1 MHIYKWTHIASGRCY
16 IVQSTQDP
24 NQRRLEHISHS
35 RYSEKT
41 YHFHNAIRKYGVEA
55 FTWEVLSHAK
65 DIAELNLLEEQ
76 YIQKFDSIDNGF
88 NLRQGGDNKLHSTES
103 KLRMSEAQK
112 LAHAKRRAIGKDTFK
127 KIRKT
132 SGWRWTEEQKEK
144 LRGKSYVRGMTWK
157 IINRKRTWLE
167 VA

>member
-16 IVQSTQDP
+16 IGQSTQEP
-24 NQRRLEHISHS
+24 NRRRLEHIAES

-41 YHFHNAIRKYGVEA
+41 YHFHNALRKYGIEA
-55 FTWEVLSHAK
+55 FTWEVLAHAK
-65 DIAELNLLEEQ
+65 DIKELNLLEEQ
-76 YIQKFDSIDNGF
+76 HMQKFDCINNGF
-88 NLRQGGDNKLHSTES
+88 NIRNGGDNKLHSIES

-112 LAHAKRRAIGKDTFK
+112 SAHARRRALGKDTFK

-144 LRGKSYVRGMTWK
+144 LQGRSYVRGMTWK
-157 IINRKRTWLE
+157 IINGKRTWLE

>member
-16 IVQSTQDP
+16 IGQSTQDP

-41 YHFHNAIRKYGVEA
+41 YHFHNALRKYGIEA

-65 DIAELNLLEEQ
+65 DIEELNLLEKK
-76 YIQKFDSIDNGF
+76 YIEKFNSIGNGF
-88 NLRQGGDNKLHSTES
+88 NLRQGGNNKLHSTES

-112 LAHAKRRAIGKDTFK
+112 LAHAKRRALGKDTFK
-127 KIRKT
+127 KTRKT
-132 SGWRWTEEQKEK
+132 SGWRWTEKQKEK
-144 LRGKSYVRGMTWK
+144 LYGRSYVRGMTWK
-157 IINRKRTWLE
+157 IVNGKRTWLE

>member
-1 MHIYKWTHIASGRCY
+1 MHIYKWTHIESGRCY
-16 IVQSTQDP
+16 IGQSTQDP

-41 YHFHNAIRKYGVEA
+41 YHFHNALRKYGIEA

-65 DIAELNLLEEQ
+65 DIKKLNLLQEQ
-76 YIQKFDSIDNGF
+76 YIQKFNSIDNGF
-88 NLRQGGDNKLHSTES
+88 NIRNGGNNKLHSIES

-112 LAHAKRRAIGKDTFK
+112 LAHAKRRALGKDTFK
-127 KIRKT
+127 KIHKT
-132 SGWRWTEEQKEK
+132 SGWKWTEEQKKK
-144 LRGKSYVRGMTWK
+144 LQGKSYVRGMTWK
-157 IINRKRTWLE
+157 TINGKRTWLE